1 MIADLNTLVL
11 IILEF
16 NNRSNIVIF
25 KQANCRI
32 IEDDLTCTRRKFFKK
47 YCIYLDIPKICL
59 RTGF

>member
-25 KQANCRI
+25 KQANCRM
-32 IEDDLTCTRRKFFKK
+32 IEDDLTCT
-47 YCIYLDIPKICL
+47 
-59 RTGF
+59 

>member
-25 KQANCRI
+25 KQANCRM
-32 IEDDLTCTRRKFFKK
+32 IEDDLTCTWRKYFIR
-47 YCIYLDIPKICL
+47 YWLYLDIPKICL